1 MSKKGINK
9 YGIKLEDYSNY
20 SDYKKAVN
28 NAKCKAYSKT
38 EKGRIAKYKG
48 NAKYLKS
55 EKGKISVLK
64 YNQSKKCKLTL
75 KKYAAGIGKAGKN
88 ATVAKRRAAKLQ
100 RTPAWADLKAI
111 KQFYLNCP
119 KGYEVDH
126 IVPLQGVNVSGFH
139 VLNNLQYLTKSEN
152 SSKGNRYA
160 V

>member
-1 MSKKGINK
+1 MRYKKGVNK
-9 YGIKLEDYSNY
+9 FGIKLEDHVDYASY
-20 SDYKKAVN
+20 RRACYQAYKK
-28 NAKCKAYSKT
+28 SP
-38 EKGRIAKYKG
+38 
-48 NAKYLKS
+48 
-55 EKGKISVLK
+55 KGKLVIKKHYKKHVKNHIKKAKNFRQSVKGKL
-64 YNQSKKCKLTL
+64 YFQTYKKIT
-75 KKYAAGIGKAGKN
+75 GRTIIN
-88 ATVAKRRAAKLQ
+88 ALSAKRRAAKLQ